1 MTDKNLSTKPDDNYQ
16 NTPMGKAVQKKYADI
31 LHGSRPEP
39 SYRHPRMTL
48 SNRAKIFSPFAAL
61 RGYEEEIA
69 AEGEEHLKIAKMEL
83 SEEDKGKLSD
93 KLLQV
98 KKGMEV
104 TVCFF
109 EADDVEPAI
118 FDTPAEPA
126 RSATHLGN
134 YRTVT
139 GIVNH
144 IDSVYRE
151 LKINTGDK
159 NVLGK
164 ELPVTIHFDD
174 ILDLSGDGL
183 IDIDK

>member
-1 MTDKNLSTKPDDNYQ
+1 MPDYKNTQEGRN
-16 NTPMGKAVQKKYADI
+16 AARKYGDI

-39 SYRHPRMTL
+39 SCKHPRMSL
-48 SNRAKIFSPFAAL
+48 SNRAKIFSPFSAL

-98 KKGMEV
+98 KKDMEV

-139 GIVNH
+139 GIVNL

-183 IDIDK
+183 IDIDE

>member
-1 MTDKNLSTKPDDNYQ
+1 
-16 NTPMGKAVQKKYADI
+16 
-31 LHGSRPEP
+31 
-39 SYRHPRMTL
+39 
-48 SNRAKIFSPFAAL
+48 
-61 RGYEEEIA
+61 
-69 AEGEEHLKIAKMEL
+69 
-83 SEEDKGKLSD
+83 
-93 KLLQV
+93 
-98 KKGMEV
+98 MEV

-139 GIVNH
+139 GIVNL

-151 LKINTGDK
+151 LKINTGNK

-183 IDIDK
+183 IDIDE

>member
-69 AEGEEHLKIAKMEL
+69 AEGEEHLKVTKIKL

-109 EADDVEPAI
+109 ETDNDPAS
-118 FDTPAEPA
+118 FNTPAEPA

-139 GIVNH
+139 GIVNL

-183 IDIDK
+183 IDIDE

>member
-1 MTDKNLSTKPDDNYQ
+1 
-16 NTPMGKAVQKKYADI
+16 
-31 LHGSRPEP
+31 
-39 SYRHPRMTL
+39 
-48 SNRAKIFSPFAAL
+48 
-61 RGYEEEIA
+61 
-69 AEGEEHLKIAKMEL
+69 
-83 SEEDKGKLSD
+83 
-93 KLLQV
+93 
-98 KKGMEV
+98 MEV